1 MATAAPYSFGNCA
14 LDPDDPDRCFASV
27 KLPGVEY
34 QTIELRRVSRGNW
47 QILRQI
53 TNTSP
58 ELRHRYPRVVKTP
71 QGKFLTRLDGRDAT
85 GATTRL
91 LPLPG

>member
-1 MATAAPYSFGNCA
+1 M
-14 LDPDDPDRCFASV
+14 
-27 KLPGVEY
+27 EY

-58 ELRHRYPRVVKTP
+58 ELRDRYPRVVKA
-71 QGKFLTRLDGRDAT
+71 QGKFLTWLDGRDAT
-85 GATTRL
+85 GATTPL
-91 LPLPG
+91 LPLSG